1 MRPHQR
7 ARASCAIFIF
17 ALLLWTTFQ
26 TPVPAAARSRI
37 AVVDLEAQGE
47 KAKSQELGKVAAQWL
62 TTAFVNQGRFDVIER
77 QALQKVIEEQ
87 QLGMA
92 GVIDVNTAAQLGRV
106 LGATYMVTGA
116 VTSHRQG
123 LDLNVKII
131 ETESAA
137 IKVADRLAAGSVG
150 SLSKRIGPFVAQL
163 VSKFPLRGFI
173 IHQKGNTFILDVGKS
188 AGTRVGM
195 QFEVY
200 REGEIFK
207 HPVSGEILGVE
218 KIPTG
223 KLQVTEI
230 QEKLAFA
237 RVVEQK
243 TDETVSVGHNIV
255 SIGAAKSRTSGP
267 IIGVPSAVGTSSAL
281 RFAQAWGLVGLGTG
295 DFQKP
300 FGIAADGAGNVY
312 VADTYNSRI
321 QVFESSGTFIK
332 SWGQKGTG
340 SGSMT
345 LPYDVAVDGEG
356 NVYVADTYN
365 SRVQKFDVNGV
376 FLGQWGQKGT
386 GSSDFAFLSGVA
398 VGPDGAVYTVDAKM
412 NRVQVFDNQGRFLR
426 SWGRKGKGSGD
437 FVKPM
442 GLTVD
447 ESGNVYVADSKMRRV
462 QKFDSQGRFLAAF
475 TDRLQYPADVA
486 IDQSTE
492 NLLVLDAAT
501 ALIWEMSPTG
511 QSLRSYAG
519 PGRSSGRFVKPYG
532 LSVDGA
538 GNVFVADTGN
548 SRVQR
553 FSR

>member
-1 MRPHQR
+1 MRPHQCST
-7 ARASCAIFIF
+7 ASCAILIF
-17 ALLLWTTFQ
+17 ALLLWAPFHTSAH
-26 TPVPAAARSRI
+26 AAARSQI

-47 KAKSQELGKVAAQWL
+47 KARSQELGKVAAQWL

-87 QLGMA
+87 QLGVA

-150 SLSKRIGPFVAQL
+150 AMSKKIRPFVAQL
-163 VSKFPLRGFI
+163 VSKFPVRGFI

-188 AGTRVGM
+188 AGAQVGM

-218 KIPTG
+218 KIATG
-223 KLQVTEI
+223 KLQITEI

-243 TDETVSVGHNIV
+243 TDETVSVGHNVV
-255 SIGAAKSRTSGP
+255 SIGATKSRTKGP
-267 IIGVPSAVGTSSAL
+267 IIGVPYSASTSTTL
-281 RFAQAWGLVGLGTG
+281 RFALVLGIQGESSG
-295 DFQKP
+295 DFLKP
-300 FGIAADGAGNVY
+300 CGVAADGSGNIY
-312 VADTYNSRI
+312 VADTYNNRI
-321 QVFESSGTFIK
+321 QVFDSSGTFVK
-332 SWGQKGTG
+332 AWGQKGTG
-340 SGSMT
+340 SGN
-345 LPYDVAVDGEG
+345 LARPWDVAVDSEG
-356 NVYVADTYN
+356 SVYVADTYN
-365 SRVQKFDVNGV
+365 HRVQKFDVNGV
-376 FLGQWGQKGT
+376 YLGQWGQKGK
-386 GSSDFAFLSGVA
+386 GNGEFVFLGGIA

-412 NRVQVFDNQGRFLR
+412 NRVQVFDNQGNFLR
-426 SWGRKGKGSGD
+426 SWGRKGKGAGD
-437 FVKPM
+437 FVKPL

-462 QKFDSQGRFLAAF
+462 QKFDSQGGFLAAF
-475 TDRLQYPADVA
+475 TDNLTYPVDVA
-486 IDQSTE
+486 IDHSSG
-492 NLLVLDAAT
+492 NLLILDAASH
-501 ALIWEMSPTG
+501 LIWEMSPTG
-511 QSLRSYAG
+511 QNLRSYGG
-519 PGRSSGRFVKPYG
+519 PGRSSGQFVEPYG
-532 LSVDGA
+532 LGVDGA
-538 GNVFVADTGN
+538 SNVFVADTGN
-548 SRVQR
+548 SRVQK

>member
-1 MRPHQR
+1 
-7 ARASCAIFIF
+7 
-17 ALLLWTTFQ
+17 
-26 TPVPAAARSRI
+26 
-37 AVVDLEAQGE
+37 
-47 KAKSQELGKVAAQWL
+47 
-62 TTAFVNQGRFDVIER
+62 
-77 QALQKVIEEQ
+77 
-87 QLGMA
+87 MA
-92 GVIDVNTAAQLGRV
+92 GVIDANTAAQLGRV

-255 SIGAAKSRTSGP
+255 SIGATKSRTSGP

-321 QVFESSGTFIK
+321 QVFETSGTFIK

-376 FLGQWGQKGT
+376 FLGHWGQKGT
-386 GSSDFAFLSGVA
+386 GNGDFAFLSGVA

-475 TDRLQYPADVA
+475 TDRLLYPADVA
-486 IDQSTE
+486 IDPYTG
-492 NLLVLDAAT
+492 NLLILDAASH
-501 ALIWEMSPTG
+501 LIWEMSPTG
-511 QSLRSYAG
+511 QNLRSYGG
-519 PGRSSGRFVKPYG
+519 PGRSSGQFVEPYG

>member
-1 MRPHQR
+1 
-7 ARASCAIFIF
+7 
-17 ALLLWTTFQ
+17 
-26 TPVPAAARSRI
+26 
-37 AVVDLEAQGE
+37 
-47 KAKSQELGKVAAQWL
+47 
-62 TTAFVNQGRFDVIER
+62 
-77 QALQKVIEEQ
+77 
-87 QLGMA
+87 
-92 GVIDVNTAAQLGRV
+92 
-106 LGATYMVTGA
+106 
-116 VTSHRQG
+116 
-123 LDLNVKII
+123 
-131 ETESAA
+131 
-137 IKVADRLAAGSVG
+137 
-150 SLSKRIGPFVAQL
+150 
-163 VSKFPLRGFI
+163 
-173 IHQKGNTFILDVGKS
+173 
-188 AGTRVGM
+188 M

-223 KLQVTEI
+223 KIQVTEI

-243 TDETVSVGHNIV
+243 TDETVSVGHNVV
-255 SIGAAKSRTSGP
+255 SIGASTSRTSGP

-281 RFAQAWGLVGLGTG
+281 RFAQAWGMVGTGTG

-300 FGIAADGAGNVY
+300 FGIAADGVGNVY

-321 QVFESSGTFIK
+321 QVFDTSGTFMK

-356 NVYVADTYN
+356 SVYVADTYN
-365 SRVQKFDVNGV
+365 IRVQKFDVNGV

-386 GSSDFAFLSGVA
+386 GNGDFAFLSGIA

-412 NRVQVFDNQGRFLR
+412 NRVQVFDNQGKFLR
-426 SWGRKGKGSGD
+426 SWGRKGKSSGD

-486 IDQSTE
+486 IDPSTG
-492 NLLVLDAAT
+492 NLLILDAASH
-501 ALIWEMSPTG
+501 LIWEMSPTG
-511 QSLRSYAG
+511 QNLRSYGG
-519 PGRSSGRFVKPYG
+519 PGRSSGQFVEPYG

-548 SRVQR
+548 SRVQK

>member
-7 ARASCAIFIF
+7 ARASCVIFIF
-17 ALLLWTTFQ
+17 ALLF
-26 TPVPAAARSRI
+26 
-37 AVVDLEAQGE
+37 EAQGE

-77 QALQKVIEEQ
+77 QALQKVVEEQ

-92 GVIDVNTAAQLGRV
+92 GVIDVDTAAQLGRV

-116 VTSHRQG
+116 VTSHQQG

-150 SLSKRIGPFVAQL
+150 AMSKKIRPFVAQL

-173 IHQKGNTFILDVGKS
+173 IHQKGDTFILDVGKS
-188 AGTRVGM
+188 AGARVGM

-243 TDETVSVGHNIV
+243 TDETVSVGYNVV
-255 SIGAAKSRTSGP
+255 SIGAATSRTSGP
-267 IIGVPSAVGTSSAL
+267 IIGVPYSASTSTTF
-281 RFAQAWGLVGLGTG
+281 RFAQVWGRQGEGSG
-295 DFQKP
+295 DFLKP
-300 FGIAADGAGNVY
+300 CGVAADGVGNVY
-312 VADTYNSRI
+312 VADTYNNRI
-321 QVFESSGTFIK
+321 QVFDSSGTFVK
-332 SWGQKGTG
+332 AWGQKGTG
-340 SGSMT
+340 SGN
-345 LPYDVAVDGEG
+345 LARPWDLAVDGEG
-356 NVYVADTYN
+356 SVYVADTYN
-365 SRVQKFDVNGV
+365 HRVQKFDVSGV
-376 FLGQWGQKGT
+376 YLGQWGKKGK
-386 GSSDFAFLSGVA
+386 GNGDFVFLSGIA
-398 VGPDGAVYTVDAKM
+398 MGPDGAVYTVDAKM
-412 NRVQVFDNQGRFLR
+412 NRVQAFDNQGSFLR
-426 SWGRKGKGSGD
+426 SWGRKGKGAGD

-475 TDRLQYPADVA
+475 TDNLIYPVDVA
-486 IDQSTE
+486 IDHSSG
-492 NLLVLDAAT
+492 NLLILDAASH
-501 ALIWEMSPTG
+501 LIWEMSPTG
-511 QSLRSYAG
+511 QSLRSYGG
-519 PGRSSGRFVKPYG
+519 PGRSSGKFIEPYG
-532 LSVDGA
+532 FSTDGA
-538 GNVFVADTGN
+538 SNVFVADTGN
-548 SRVQR
+548 SRVQK

>member
-1 MRPHQR
+1 MRPHQWAR
-7 ARASCAIFIF
+7 ARYAILIF
-17 ALLLWTTFQ
+17 ALLMWTTVQ
-26 TPVPAAARSRI
+26 TSVHAAARSRI

-47 KAKSQELGKVAAQWL
+47 KAKSEELGKVAAQWL

-87 QLGMA
+87 QLGVA
-92 GVIDVNTAAQLGRV
+92 GVIDVDTAAQLGRV

-137 IKVADRLAAGSVG
+137 IKVADRLAARSIGAM
-150 SLSKRIGPFVAQL
+150 SKKIRPFVAQL

-173 IHQKGNTFILDVGKS
+173 IHQKGNIFILDVGKS
-188 AGTRVGM
+188 AGARVGM

-207 HPVSGEILGVE
+207 HPVSGEILGIE
-218 KIPTG
+218 KIRTG
-223 KLQVTEI
+223 KLQVTEV
-230 QEKLAFA
+230 QEKLAFT

-243 TDETVSVGHNIV
+243 PDETVSVGQNVV
-255 SIGAAKSRTSGP
+255 SIGTVTSRTNRP
-267 IIGVPSAVGTSSAL
+267 IIGVPSAGGTSSAL
-281 RFAQAWGLVGLGTG
+281 RFAQVWGLVGTGMG

-321 QVFESSGTFIK
+321 QVFDTSGTFMK
-332 SWGQKGTG
+332 SWGQKGAG

-356 NVYVADTYN
+356 TVYVADTYN
-365 SRVQKFDVNGV
+365 HRVQKFDANGV
-376 FLGQWGQKGT
+376 FLGQWGQKGK
-386 GSSDFAFLSGVA
+386 GSGDFYFLSGIA

-426 SWGRKGKGSGD
+426 SWGSKGKGSGN
-437 FVKPM
+437 FVEPM

-447 ESGNVYVADSKMRRV
+447 ESGNVYVADSEMRRV

-475 TDRLQYPADVA
+475 TDRLHYPADVA
-486 IDQSTE
+486 FDQFTG

-501 ALIWEMSPTG
+501 ALIWEMGPTG

-532 LSVDGA
+532 LTIDGA

-548 SRVQR
+548 SRVQK